1 MIGPLMMGASVVIL
15 LVGMP
20 GGSALAKQ
28 QGSLHISAAIV
39 FSVGA
44 TIVIPQGDRSPG
56 WR

>member
-1 MIGPLMMGASVVIL
+1 MIGPLMMGASVVIR
-15 LVGMP
+15 LVRMP
-20 GGSALAKQ
+20 GGSALAKLR
-28 QGSLHISAAIV
+28 GWLHISGAIV